1 MIRGQH
7 GDQFDQDDVQTGAV
21 RFEEINQKLD
31 KLLALFPL
39 IEELKTQ
46 LTLLRE
52 ENTELRKSLQ
62 SATDEANELR
72 NNRNH

>member
-1 MIRGQH
+1 LIRGQH
-7 GDQFDQDDVQTGAV
+7 GDQFDQDDIQTGAV

-31 KLLALFPL
+31 KLLALCPL

-46 LTLLRE
+46 LTLLKE